1 MGKYNSLIYYFLKGQ
16 KVSLI
21 QKNVNEN
28 FHMIYIASCGEG
40 INAYHLVQSALVQF
54 PANDITVV
62 KVPQIRSRT
71 QVDDLVEKATNTES
85 MIVHTMVNTELRKYM
100 TRRGMGKGV
109 VTIDLM
115 GPVLSRVS
123 SFLDSDPLEQPGLYR
138 EIHKV
143 DLDQVSAIE
152 FALAHDDGVNPEHLD
167 KAEIV
172 LVGLSRAGKTPLS
185 MYLAVLGWKTANVP
199 LVIGVPM
206 PEVLKQIDRRRIIA
220 LNINVEQLIAH
231 RRMRQDT
238 LGTRDIYAYVSRED
252 IEKEINAA
260 RRHYITHG
268 YSMVDVSNKPI
279 ENSAEEIIEMITR
292 RFKAL
297 AHKR

>member
-1 MGKYNSLIYYFLKGQ
+1 MNLIEKISNGG
-16 KVSLI
+16 
-21 QKNVNEN
+21 

-40 INAYHLVQSALVQF
+40 INAYHLAQSALVQF
-54 PANDITVV
+54 PGNNITVV
-62 KVPQIRSRT
+62 KAPHIRSDT
-71 QVDDLVEKATNTES
+71 QVDDLVEKASKTES
-85 MIVHTMVNTELRKYM
+85 LIMHTMVNTRLRKYM
-100 TRRGMGKGV
+100 TRKGMAHNV

-115 GPVLSRVS
+115 GPVLSQVS
-123 SFLDSDPLEQPGLYR
+123 SFLDRDPIEKPGLYR
-138 EIHKV
+138 DMHKV
-143 DLDQVSAIE
+143 DLDQVSAID
-152 FALAHDDGVNPEHLD
+152 FALAHDDGLNPEHLD

-199 LVIGVPM
+199 LIIGAPM
-206 PEVLKQIDRRRIIA
+206 PETLKTIDRRRIIA
-220 LNINVEQLIAH
+220 LNINVDQLIAH
-231 RRMRQDT
+231 RRMRQET
-238 LGTRDIYAYVSRED
+238 LGTKDIYAYVSKDD
-252 IEKEINAA
+252 IEKEIHGA

-292 RFKAL
+292 RFKSQ

>member
-1 MGKYNSLIYYFLKGQ
+1 MGKSG
-16 KVSLI
+16 S
-21 QKNVNEN
+21 EN

-40 INAYHLVQSALVQF
+40 INAYHLAQSALVQF
-54 PANDITVV
+54 PKNDISVV
-62 KVPQIRSRT
+62 KAPQIRSRS
-71 QVDDLVEKATNTES
+71 QVDDLVEKASNTES

-100 TRRGMGKGV
+100 TRKGLEKGV

-115 GPVLSRVS
+115 GPVLSRIS
-123 SFLDSDPLEQPGLYR
+123 SFLERAPIEKPGLYR

-152 FALAHDDGVNPEHLD
+152 FALAHDDGVNPEDLD
-167 KAEIV
+167 TAEIV

-206 PEVLKQIDRRRIIA
+206 PDVLKRIDRRRIIA

-231 RRMRQDT
+231 RRMRQET

-252 IEKEINAA
+252 IEKEIDAA
-260 RRHYITHG
+260 RRHYVTHG

-279 ENSAEEIIEMITR
+279 ENSAEEIIEMVTR
-292 RFKAL
+292 RFKTQ

>member
-1 MGKYNSLIYYFLKGQ
+1 MHVLEKIANTP
-16 KVSLI
+16 
-21 QKNVNEN
+21 

-40 INAYHLVQSALVQF
+40 INAYHLVQSAMVQF
-54 PANDITVV
+54 PGSNISVI
-62 KVPQIRSRT
+62 KVPMIRTRT
-71 QVDDLVEKATNTES
+71 QVDDLVEKATKSES
-85 MIVHTMVNTELRKYM
+85 MIVHTIVNTDLRKYI
-100 TRRGMGKGV
+100 TRQGMAHQV

-115 GPVLSRVS
+115 GPVLSRAAG
-123 SFLDSDPLEQPGLYR
+123 FLDREPMEKPGLYR
-138 EIHKV
+138 EMHNV

-152 FALAHDDGVNPEHLD
+152 FALAHDDGVNPENLER
-167 KAEIV
+167 AEII

-206 PEVLKQIDRRRIIA
+206 PEILTRIDRRRIIA

-231 RRMRQDT
+231 RRMRRDT
-238 LGTRDIYAYVSRED
+238 LGVQDITGYADREE
-252 IEKEINAA
+252 IEREIGEA
-260 RRHYITHG
+260 RKYYINHG
-268 YSMVDVSNKPI
+268 YSMIDVSNKPI

-292 RFKAL
+292 RFKSQ